1 MIHENEEFTIEKQCI
16 FRGRRYKARDNGSVM
31 RLSESG
37 KRKIIYDDIWTSE
50 KRLRPQ
56 HEIWADI
63 GYHHSLHRLKEPAA

>member
-1 MIHENEEFTIEKQCI
+1 MIHENEEFTIEKQCT
-16 FRGRRYKARDNGSVM
+16 FKGRRYKASDNGSVM

-37 KRKIIYDDIWTSE
+37 KRKTIYDDIWTFG

-63 GYHHSLHRLKEPAA
+63 GYHHSLNRLKEPAA